1 MKNLIKISLLTALFV
16 AVAYTVGKFMNPFA
30 ASMLIA
36 AMFVGTLAMPKN
48 ALGLVTLGQGFA
60 PYLLAHLKNLNP
72 GSNPMMK
79 LEPAGF
85 MNLLLSQSKP
95 RDLRLNS
102 DNGHRKTVQY
112 TFKQRFT
119 KDFVDTTK
127 SCDQTNQQLRL
138 EGSVDLASTRQIAI
152 HINDETIARYEEEAS
167 RTVMVGQPATGMM
180 DELVIDLISATS
192 AMIEAIDEDLLTLAA
207 ANVGTNRVTGSNA
220 AKTVNLNQDTNNNQL
235 TDGITEIMHDYK
247 RNQGKG
253 RMQMIGSGL
262 MEAFHLQQVAK
273 GLAQNGIDTRILA
286 NTHDWYY
293 DLNAADI
300 LGDNQVLCYEPDAVQ
315 LVEYLE
321 YTGFKAGAKPGGSIF
336 GTLPLPMMM
345 GNEIIPFMFDFQ
357 LRYNDCPETVT
368 DAYYGTSLTLQKGY
382 NLIISKQCGLHTIP
396 DNAYRGTDALNGN
409 RGSYR
414 YLITNN
420 CETC

>member
-1 MKNLIKISLLTALFV
+1 MKSLIKISLISALFV
-16 AVAYTVGKFMNPFA
+16 AVAYTVGNLFNPFA
-30 ASMLIA
+30 ALLIGSA
-36 AMFVGTLAMPKN
+36 LFLGTAILPKN
-48 ALGLVTLGQGFA
+48 AFGVVTLGEGFA
-60 PYLLAHLKNLNP
+60 PYLLAHLKTLNP

-85 MNLLLSQSKP
+85 MNLLLNQSRP
-95 RDLRLNS
+95 RDLRLNN

-119 KDFVDTTK
+119 KDFVDASK

-152 HINDETIARYEEEAS
+152 HLPDETVARYEDEAS
-167 RTVMVGQPATGMM
+167 KTVMVGQPSTGMM
-180 DELVIDLISATS
+180 DELVYDLISATS
-192 AMIEAIDEDLLTLAA
+192 AMIEAIDEDLLTLAVA
-207 ANVGTNRVTGSNA
+207 AVGVNRVTGNA
-220 AKTVNLNQDTNNNQL
+220 NAKTVNLNQDTNNNQL
-235 TDGITEIMHDYK
+235 NDGITEIMHDYK

-253 RMQMIGSGL
+253 KMQMIGSGL

-273 GLAQNGIDTRILA
+273 GLAQNGVDTRVLA

-300 LGDNQVLCYEPDAVQ
+300 LGANEVLCYEPDAVQ
-315 LVEYLE
+315 LIEYLE
-321 YTGFKAGAKPGGSIF
+321 YTGFKAGKKPGGSTF
-336 GTLPLPMMM
+336 GVLPLPMMM
-345 GNEIIPFMFDFQ
+345 GNEITPMLFDFQ
-357 LRYNDCPETVT
+357 LRYNDCPEVVT

-382 NLIISKQCGLHTIP
+382 NLIISKQTGLHTIP
-396 DNAYRGTDALNGN
+396 DNAYRGTDILSGN

-414 YLITNN
+414 YAITNN